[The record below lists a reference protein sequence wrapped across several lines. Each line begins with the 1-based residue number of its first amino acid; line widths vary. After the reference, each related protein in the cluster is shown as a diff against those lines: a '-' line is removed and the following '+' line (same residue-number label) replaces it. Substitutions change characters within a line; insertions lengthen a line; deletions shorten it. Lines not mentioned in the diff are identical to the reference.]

1 MPASESAPTAL
12 LGPRFYDAIAYAGS
26 LHGRQ
31 VRKGTPI
38 PYISHL
44 LAVAA
49 IVLEHGGNEDQA
61 IAAVLHD
68 AVEDQ
73 PRHGK
78 TADEI
83 RARFGER
90 ILGWV
95 VGLSDATEHP
105 KPSWRERK
113 ERYVQHVRTAS
124 PEELLISAADKLH
137 NVRAICTDLR
147 RVGEDVWS
155 RFHASKADTLWYY
168 NALIP
173 AYRAAGFRAFIVD
186 ELERAVRELERLA

>member
-73 PRHGK
+73 GGPPILG
-78 TADEI
+78 EI
-83 RARFGER
+83 RRRFGEEGR
-90 ILGWV
+90 QARGGMSGGNGRAKQLCQQCARRCDHQVRHSHLARAMTFEI
-95 VGLSDATEHP
+95 
-105 KPSWRERK
+105 
-113 ERYVQHVRTAS
+113 YHV
-124 PEELLISAADKLH
+124 
-137 NVRAICTDLR
+137 LR
-147 RVGEDVWS
+147 V
-155 RFHASKADTLWYY
+155 
-168 NALIP
+168 
-173 AYRAAGFRAFIVD
+173 
-186 ELERAVRELERLA
+186 